1 MSVIVTGNFPK
12 SLQIGANIIT
22 FWGDY
27 NEKET
32 YYSQIFQ
39 SLGSDEAYMED
50 TLISGFG
57 IMPAKNESN
66 PVSYDSMSQGYTTRY
81 TIQTYGLGF
90 QVSYEQ
96 RKFGKYAQIMEKGMN
111 HLARSLKETK
121 EIVGANKF
129 NNGFDSNFTGG
140 DGKELLATDHPT
152 RAGTFSNELAT
163 PADFSEASLEDILIQ
178 IYNATNDRGI
188 RIGLK
193 AKTLLVPSAL
203 KFESQRVLYSDLQSG
218 TANNDINAVKEMGML
233 PGGIICNPYLTSD
246 TAWFVLTDAP
256 EGFKNVSAVDG
267 EFSNDGSFDTADHKY
282 KLMSLFAM
290 GWTDPRAAYGSA
302 GV

>member
-1 MSVIVTGNFPK
+1 MVTGNFPK
-12 SLQIGANIIT
+12 SLQVGAQAMT

-27 NEKET
+27 NEQDT
-32 YYSQIFQ
+32 LYSKIFKTVNTDQ
-39 SLGSDEAYMED
+39 SYMED
-50 TLISGFG
+50 VLISGFG
-57 IMPAKNESN
+57 LMPAKTEGS
-66 PVSYDSMSQGYTTRY
+66 PVAYDSMSQGYTKRY

-90 QVSYEQ
+90 QISYEQ
-96 RKFGKYAQIMEKGMN
+96 QKFGKYAQIMEKGMN

-121 EIVGANKF
+121 EIVAANKF
-129 NNGFDSNFTGG
+129 NNGFSSTYTGG
-140 DGKELLATDHPT
+140 DSKELFATDHST

-163 PADFSEASLEDILIQ
+163 PADLSETALEDILIQ
-178 IYNATNDRGI
+178 IKNATNDRGI

-193 AKTLLVPSAL
+193 PKALLVPSAL
-203 KFESQRVLYSDLQSG
+203 EFDSYRILYSDLQSA
-218 TANNDINAVKEMGML
+218 TANNDTNAVKNMGLL
-233 PGGIICNPYLTSD
+233 PQGIICNPYLTSD

-256 EGFKNVSAVDG
+256 EGFKYVTAVDG